1 MKQTRKIFLLH
12 GEESEVR
19 KVLDFIN
26 HYEAVIALN
35 DGSEVDNV
43 LSYNKNVAIRSIVT
57 PEENLERGF
66 IPIFVGDNID
76 ESNII
81 IPNEEIGPQF
91 EEIAMKYDIDIGD
104 FIPDGKIKQPTKR
117 DCILCKIYD
126 GRKNQNKKPM
136 DMVIYESENFYV
148 CPAKGAMVKGYLMI
162 CPKDHILSCAA
173 LSKEHQKELKMVI
186 LDIHFI
192 LTEIYHENIMMFE
205 HGSGEEGKCKH
216 EKSIVHAHLHI
227 LPTNI
232 RISEEQRNMIS
243 MNEIT
248 FDELHQYERDPYFL
262 YFEKEF
268 MYITADPEIYI
279 PRQYARQI
287 MAEELGIKGELWNWR
302 KNDFKSKINDTLMD
316 IAEYLKMNNFR
327 LPIQIRNRTADFLT
341 EMSKRNDVL

>member
-12 GEESEVR
+12 GEESEAR

-136 DMVIYESENFYV
+136 DMI
-148 CPAKGAMVKGYLMI
+148 
-162 CPKDHILSCAA
+162 
-173 LSKEHQKELKMVI
+173 
-186 LDIHFI
+186 
-192 LTEIYHENIMMFE
+192 
-205 HGSGEEGKCKH
+205 
-216 EKSIVHAHLHI
+216 
-227 LPTNI
+227 
-232 RISEEQRNMIS
+232 
-243 MNEIT
+243 
-248 FDELHQYERDPYFL
+248 
-262 YFEKEF
+262 
-268 MYITADPEIYI
+268 
-279 PRQYARQI
+279 
-287 MAEELGIKGELWNWR
+287 
-302 KNDFKSKINDTLMD
+302 
-316 IAEYLKMNNFR
+316 
-327 LPIQIRNRTADFLT
+327 
-341 EMSKRNDVL
+341 